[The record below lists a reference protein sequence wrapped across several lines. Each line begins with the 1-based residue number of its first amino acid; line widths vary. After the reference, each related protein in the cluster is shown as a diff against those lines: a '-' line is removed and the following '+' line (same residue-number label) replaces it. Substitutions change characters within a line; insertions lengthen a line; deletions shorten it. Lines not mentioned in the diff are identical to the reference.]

1 MHIHTQETVIPMI
14 YLDETDKKIL
24 NTIQHDFPLDTH
36 PFLKLGEGLGI
47 SEEEVLIRLRRLQE
61 EGAVRK
67 IGPVINRNRVG
78 GTSTLVAVKVP
89 EKMIDEVADYI
100 DEYAEVSHNYLRPD
114 IYNVWFTLSASDE
127 GRIQEILRELNQKTG
142 LEFVNLPTVRLF
154 KIGVRFNI
162 R

>member
-1 MHIHTQETVIPMI
+1 MI

-24 NTIQHDFPLDTH
+24 NTIQHEFPLDTH

-89 EKMIDEVADYI
+89 EEMIDEVADYI
-100 DEYAEVSHNYLRPD
+100 DGYAEVSHNYLRPD

-127 GRIQEILRELNQKTG
+127 ERIQEILRELNQKTG

>member
-1 MHIHTQETVIPMI
+1 MI

>member
-1 MHIHTQETVIPMI
+1 MI

-36 PFLKLGEGLGI
+36 PFLKLGGDLGI

-61 EGAVRK
+61 EGAIRK

-89 EKMIDEVADYI
+89 EEAIDEVVDYI

>member
-1 MHIHTQETVIPMI
+1 MI

-24 NTIQHDFPLDTH
+24 NTIQHEFPLDTH
-36 PFLKLGEGLGI
+36 PFLKLGEGLEI
-47 SEEEVLIRLRRLQE
+47 SEEEILTRLRRLQE

-89 EKMIDEVADYI
+89 EEMIDKVADYI

-127 GRIQEILRELNQKTG
+127 ERIQEILRELSQKTG

>member
-1 MHIHTQETVIPMI
+1 MI

-24 NTIQHDFPLDTH
+24 NTIQYDFPLDTQ

-47 SEEEVLIRLRRLQE
+47 SEDEILIRLKRLQE
-61 EGAVRK
+61 EGAIRK

-89 EKMIDEVADYI
+89 EEMIDKVADYI

-114 IYNVWFTLSASDE
+114 IYNVWFTLSASGE
-127 GRIQEILRELNQKTG
+127 ERIQEILRELNRKTG

>member
-1 MHIHTQETVIPMI
+1 MI

-24 NTIQHDFPLDTH
+24 NTIQHEFPLDTH

-89 EKMIDEVADYI
+89 EEMIDEVADYI

-127 GRIQEILRELNQKTG
+127 ERIQEILRELNQKTG

>member
-1 MHIHTQETVIPMI
+1 MI

-24 NTIQHDFPLDTH
+24 NTIQYDFPLDTQ

-47 SEEEVLIRLRRLQE
+47 SEDEILIRLKRLQE
-61 EGAVRK
+61 EGAIRK

-89 EKMIDEVADYI
+89 EEMVDKVADYI

-114 IYNVWFTLSASDE
+114 IYNVWFTLSASGE
-127 GRIQEILRELNQKTG
+127 ERIQEILRELNRKTG

>member
-1 MHIHTQETVIPMI
+1 MI

-36 PFLKLGEGLGI
+36 PFLKLGEGLGVN
-47 SEEEVLIRLRRLQE
+47 EDEVLIRLRRLQE
-61 EGAVRK
+61 EGAIRK

-89 EKMIDEVADYI
+89 EDMIDEVADYI
-100 DEYAEVSHNYLRPD
+100 DQYAEVSHNYLRPD
-114 IYNVWFTLSASDE
+114 IYNVWFTLSASGE
-127 GRIQEILRELNQKTG
+127 ERIQEILKELNRKTG

>member
-1 MHIHTQETVIPMI
+1 MI

-24 NTIQHDFPLDTH
+24 NTIQHEFPLDTH

-89 EKMIDEVADYI
+89 EEMIDEVADYI
-100 DEYAEVSHNYLRPD
+100 GGYAEVSHNYLRPD
-114 IYNVWFTLSASDE
+114 IYNIWFTLSASDE
-127 GRIQEILRELNQKTG
+127 ERIQEILRELNQKTG

>member
-1 MHIHTQETVIPMI
+1 MHIHTQKTVIPMI

>member
-1 MHIHTQETVIPMI
+1 MI

-36 PFLKLGEGLGI
+36 PFLKLGEELGI
-47 SEEEVLIRLRRLQE
+47 SEDEVLTRLRRLQD
-61 EGAVRK
+61 EGAIRK

-89 EKMIDEVADYI
+89 EEMIDKVADYI

-127 GRIQEILRELNQKTG
+127 GRIHEILRELGQKTG
-142 LEFVNLPTVRLF
+142 LEFINLPTVRLF